1 MLFRIQSSSVCLR
14 YHFNICSRFSSL
26 SVKPCSPSQIRQH
39 RLICQSLVLG
49 TEESPPQAKWTH
61 PGEHYQW
68 INPKPVSPYA
78 GRRQHWRS
86 YFPGQTHEPLN
97 AELWYLLR
105 FIWRQVLQISRNT
118 TPELTPNLGVFPVS
132 TGILAHFTKLNRNRQ
147 TIMSPLNPLWIWKM
161 AFPLHL
167 REWTAHLLSY
177 TFKMKVLSLFAGYI
191 YV

>member
-1 MLFRIQSSSVCLR
+1 MLFRIQSSSVCLM

-26 SVKPCSPSQIRQH
+26 SVKLCSPSQIRQN
-39 RLICQSLVLG
+39 RLIARVWFLARK
-49 TEESPPQAKWTH
+49 PTH
-61 PGEHYQW
+61 QW

-118 TPELTPNLGVFPVS
+118 TPELTPNLGIFPVS
-132 TGILAHFTKLNRNRQ
+132 TGILAPFTKLNRNRQ
-147 TIMSPLNPLWIWKM
+147 TIMLPLNLLWIWKM

-167 REWTAHLLSY
+167 
-177 TFKMKVLSLFAGYI
+177 
-191 YV
+191 